1 MKVIYELKTSL
12 LVHRIIY
19 MISGPKEP
27 KTAER
32 ASILQSKI
40 LTEILICIIRLTHN
54 KVVMRPVSERIVG
67 QRD

>member
-1 MKVIYELKTSL
+1 
-12 LVHRIIY
+12 

-40 LTEILICIIRLTHN
+40 LTEILICIIRLTQYT
-54 KVVMRPVSERIVG
+54 VVQRRPVSELIIG
-67 QRD
+67 HRDL